1 MDAPSF
7 SRHYEDSGHG
17 AGRFQNLRG
26 WDSSVGEDGYEDGDY
41 DDDEDDYEYDDSGD
55 SEGEAFDE
63 LVKSLSKLDQVFSV
77 GAGVFGGNEDVASV
91 RSKESVRTRTTGELS
106 DGVDV
111 EDDASVRSTAMGD
124 DDETGGLHRRFPTE
138 AETRHLLS
146 LVITLVYF
154 QNAPGKS
161 SMNLSMAIR
170 DAVNVNFAELGFEK
184 K

>member
-1 MDAPSF
+1 
-7 SRHYEDSGHG
+7 
-17 AGRFQNLRG
+17 
-26 WDSSVGEDGYEDGDY
+26 VGEDGYEDGDY